1 MPYDDAADMDFILI
15 GHPSQSH
22 LDGTMNDRQSLKV
35 AVWIALWNRVD
46 LSAVR
51 RWSGLPIDLRSSSR
65 R

>member
-46 LSAVR
+46 LSAVHPPR
-51 RWSGLPIDLRSSSR
+51 EAD
-65 R
+65 